1 MQLEV
6 TTTDNGTEIPRRLD
20 KALKIT
26 TKTKIFVQ
34 KCHNYKNLWYL
45 CTDFK
50 ENGMAK
56 EQNSYI
62 SSASIKEQGR
72 TAYYKML
79 ESARQGELIQ
89 VRRGVYANI
98 DQLSGNMID
107 INTIVPNGIL
117 CLWSAWSIH
126 QLTTSMPQAFHV
138 AIKRDRKV
146 TVPSFPKVEIHHY
159 TEAILGIGVMTME
172 IDGFNIRLYDVE
184 RCVCDAVKF
193 RNKIGMDVCS
203 EIISNYLERPNRNL
217 SKLMDYAR
225 KLRVGTILEQ
235 YLQVK
240 L

>member
-1 MQLEV
+1 MKERN
-6 TTTDNGTEIPRRLD
+6 T
-20 KALKIT
+20 
-26 TKTKIFVQ
+26 
-34 KCHNYKNLWYL
+34 YL
-45 CTDFK
+45 
-50 ENGMAK
+50 
-56 EQNSYI
+56 
-62 SSASIKEQGR
+62 SSASVKKQGR

-79 ESARQGELIQ
+79 KSAKQGELIQ

-107 INTIVPNGIL
+107 INAVVPEGIL

-126 QLTTSMPQAFHV
+126 QLTTSMPQAFHI
-138 AIKRDRKV
+138 AIKRGRKV
-146 TVPSFPKVEIHHY
+146 SIPSFPRMEVHHY
-159 TEAILGIGVMTME
+159 MEDLLKIGVISMI

-193 RNKIGMDVCS
+193 RNKVGMDVCS
-203 EIISNYLERPNRNL
+203 EIINNYLERPDRNL

-225 KLRVGTILEQ
+225 RLRVGKILEQ

>member
-1 MQLEV
+1 MKERN
-6 TTTDNGTEIPRRLD
+6 T
-20 KALKIT
+20 
-26 TKTKIFVQ
+26 
-34 KCHNYKNLWYL
+34 YL
-45 CTDFK
+45 
-50 ENGMAK
+50 
-56 EQNSYI
+56 
-62 SSASIKEQGR
+62 SSASVKKQGR

-79 ESARQGELIQ
+79 KSAKQGELIQ

-107 INTIVPNGIL
+107 INAVVPEGIL

-126 QLTTSMPQAFHV
+126 QLTTSMPQAFHI
-138 AIKRDRKV
+138 AIKRGRKV
-146 TVPSFPKVEIHHY
+146 SIPSFPRIEVHHY
-159 TEAILGIGVMTME
+159 TEDLLKIGVISM
-172 IDGFNIRLYDVE
+172 IIYGFNIRLYDVE

-203 EIISNYLERPNRNL
+203 EIINNYLERPDRNL

-225 KLRVGTILEQ
+225 KLRVGKILEQ

>member
-1 MQLEV
+1 MKER
-6 TTTDNGTEIPRRLD
+6 DS
-20 KALKIT
+20 
-26 TKTKIFVQ
+26 
-34 KCHNYKNLWYL
+34 YL
-45 CTDFK
+45 
-50 ENGMAK
+50 
-56 EQNSYI
+56 
-62 SSASIKEQGR
+62 SSANVKEQGR

-89 VRRGVYANI
+89 VRRGIYASI

-107 INTIVPNGIL
+107 INAIVPDGIL

-138 AIKRDRKV
+138 AIKRGRKIA
-146 TVPSFPKVEIHHY
+146 VPTFPRIEVHHY
-159 TEAILGIGVMTME
+159 TEAILNMGIMPME
-172 IDGFNIRLYDVE
+172 IDGFSIRTYDVE

-193 RNKIGMDVCS
+193 RNKVGIDVCS
-203 EIISNYLERPNRNL
+203 EIINNYLKRPDRNL

>member
-1 MQLEV
+1 MKERN
-6 TTTDNGTEIPRRLD
+6 T
-20 KALKIT
+20 
-26 TKTKIFVQ
+26 
-34 KCHNYKNLWYL
+34 YL
-45 CTDFK
+45 
-50 ENGMAK
+50 
-56 EQNSYI
+56 
-62 SSASIKEQGR
+62 SSASVKKQGR

-79 ESARQGELIQ
+79 ESAKQGELIQ

-107 INTIVPNGIL
+107 INAVVPEGIL

-126 QLTTSMPQAFHV
+126 QLTTSMPQAFHI
-138 AIKRDRKV
+138 AIKRGRKV
-146 TVPSFPKVEIHHY
+146 SIPSFPRMQVHHY
-159 TEAILGIGVMTME
+159 TEDLLKIGVISTI

-193 RNKIGMDVCS
+193 RNKVGMDVCS
-203 EIISNYLERPNRNL
+203 EIINNYLERPDRNL

-225 KLRVGTILEQ
+225 RLRVGKIIEQ

>member
-1 MQLEV
+1 MKERN
-6 TTTDNGTEIPRRLD
+6 T
-20 KALKIT
+20 
-26 TKTKIFVQ
+26 
-34 KCHNYKNLWYL
+34 YL
-45 CTDFK
+45 
-50 ENGMAK
+50 
-56 EQNSYI
+56 
-62 SSASIKEQGR
+62 SSASVKKQGR

-79 ESARQGELIQ
+79 ESAKQGELIQ

-107 INTIVPNGIL
+107 INAVVPEGIL

-126 QLTTSMPQAFHV
+126 QLTTSMPQAFHI
-138 AIKRDRKV
+138 AIKRGRKV
-146 TVPSFPKVEIHHY
+146 SIPSFPRMEVHHY
-159 TEAILGIGVMTME
+159 TEDLLKIGVISKI

-193 RNKIGMDVCS
+193 RNKVGMDVCS
-203 EIISNYLERPNRNL
+203 EIINNYLERPDRNL

-225 KLRVGTILEQ
+225 RLRVGKIIEQ